1 MGMYALLLRKVTSAA
16 REEETPAP
24 RPRYPD
30 HIDDADIFLQRLLE
44 RLPGNLMIEAAREG
58 QGVAVTAGAFVEADI
73 AAGRLR
79 LLFEDRRKKGY
90 FIVTRP
96 GPMRA
101 DARKLHR
108 WIRAQASEAAAG

>member
-44 RLPGNLMIEAAREG
+44 RLPGNLKILHCLASIARLRNDAGSAAARYRRILEIDPDDQIAYFNLG
-58 QGVAVTAGAFVEADI
+58 YLHSERGSGA
-73 AAGRLR
+73 
-79 LLFEDRRKKGY
+79 
-90 FIVTRP
+90 
-96 GPMRA
+96 
-101 DARKLHR
+101 
-108 WIRAQASEAAAG
+108 S